1 MSFSLPSSSHQ
12 TPTGERLPGC
22 GRPGRTAGSHR
33 QSPAA
38 QAGLAR
44 SRVLGQGLHHYV
56 LPKDDP
62 MAALNILRVIAAG
75 R

>member
-1 MSFSLPSSSHQ
+1 
-12 TPTGERLPGC
+12 
-22 GRPGRTAGSHR
+22 
-33 QSPAA
+33 
-38 QAGLAR
+38 
-44 SRVLGQGLHHYV
+44 LHHYV